1 MSAFEKYIYEFGNFE
16 SKFGCIMNDKP
27 SDDYGTVDIRSNN
40 VITMTDKEIRKEKR
54 LETDESLIFQLVLW
68 KSRKILQLFCN

>member
-16 SKFGCIMNDKP
+16 SKFGSIM
-27 SDDYGTVDIRSNN
+27 SSDYGTIDMRSNKATN

-54 LETDESLIFQLVLW
+54 LETDGSLIFQLVLW
-68 KSRKILQLFCN
+68 KSLDKVN